1 MKRMT
6 MVLLL
11 GLVCAAIAGC
21 GNTNTPGSV
30 SSESQTPGQTTNST
44 GENGAKQPENQSAN
58 TSGNPSDQTGQN
70 SQNGQGDLSSPS
82 NQGSPVDLSVY
93 YARDLAAKLSED
105 DSKLTWTAG
114 AVTLTA
120 DKKKG
125 EFGTPVIASI
135 AVKTEGQ
142 KSYTVKFDP
151 DPKEIRSLA
160 LSADDRYLA
169 INLFY
174 SNVGDKLIAVNLE
187 SGKQIDI
194 NAEIG
199 SMQKEYGQPVV
210 ETVHAYNWS
219 PDGHTLALSFGD
231 TSSAIPALYDPEE
244 NSLHKVGGDKNY
256 ITTAYALWHKDGSIV
271 DYISEQP
278 SDEYHLY
285 RYDVEK
291 NTTTDITALS
301 TEKLSDFAPF
311 SPGLDE

>member
-1 MKRMT
+1 MKRIT
-6 MVLLL
+6 IVLIL

-21 GNTNTPGSV
+21 GNTNTPGSA
-30 SSESQTPGQTTNST
+30 SSESQTPGQTTNS
-44 GENGAKQPENQSAN
+44 AAQQPENQSAN
-58 TSGNPSDQTGQN
+58 TSGNPGDQSDQTGQN
-70 SQNGQGDLSSPS
+70 SQGDLSSPS
-82 NQGSPVDLSVY
+82 DQGGPVDLSVY

-114 AVTLTA
+114 GITVTA
-120 DKKKG
+120 EKKKG

-142 KSYTVKFDP
+142 KSYTIKFDP

-174 SNVGDKLIAVNLE
+174 SNVGDKLIVVNLE
-187 SGKQIDI
+187 SGKQIDT

-199 SMQKEYGQPVV
+199 SMQKEYGQAVV

-256 ITTAYALWHKDGSIV
+256 ITTAFALWHKDGNSV
-271 DYISEQP
+271 DFISEQP

-285 RYDVEK
+285 RYDIEK

-301 TEKLSDFAPF
+301 TEELSAFTPF
-311 SPGLDE
+311 RPVLAE

>member
-21 GNTNTPGSV
+21 GNTSTPGSKP
-30 SSESQTPGQTTNST
+30 SEPQTQDQTVNSPAQNT
-44 GENGAKQPENQSAN
+44 AEQPENQNADA
-58 TSGNPSDQTGQN
+58 SGDQ
-70 SQNGQGDLSSPS
+70 
-82 NQGSPVDLSVY
+82 VDLSVY
-93 YARDLAAKLSED
+93 YSRDLAAEFSED

-114 AVTLTA
+114 GVTVTA
-120 DKKKG
+120 KKKKG
-125 EFGTPVIASI
+125 EFGTPVLASM
-135 AVKTEGQ
+135 AVKTKGW
-142 KSYTVKFDP
+142 SYPVKFDAE
-151 DPKEIRSLA
+151 PKEISSLA

-174 SNVGDKLIAVNLE
+174 SNIGNKLIAVNLE

-199 SMQKEYGQPVV
+199 SLQKEYGETVV
-210 ETVHAYNWS
+210 ETVHAYNWA
-219 PDGHTLALSFGD
+219 PGGHTLALSFGD

-256 ITTAYALWHKDGSIV
+256 ITTAYALWHKDGNIV

-301 TEKLSDFAPF
+301 AEDLSVFVPY
-311 SPGLDE
+311 SPSRLQ